1 MLWVIAVWSYAA
13 GAWTAIG
20 AMLLGRAF
28 GRRR

>member
-1 MLWVIAVWSYAA
+1 MLWVIAAWGFCA

-28 GRRR
+28 GKRR